1 VHLIFLFLM
10 TSCLTSYGSEIQSV
24 SQHINLRKQN
34 KIGRQQDLIGK
45 FNLTRK
51 VDIGIQGTYL
61 ERFDLFEKR
70 FGGFIQTR
78 LNNRLNLEI
87 RYLQGF
93 KSEILPEKQTIIT
106 SYFSYASGV
115 TPFITLKDTR
125 YSVTHLNNVG
135 LGFELE
141 KIPNIILIPSA
152 SIGRAIFKNP
162 AESRDIYSL
171 GMKATYYIEN
181 KFSVSLF
188 GYKGREVS
196 QGLVG
201 TTSTT
206 LPIDT
211 LSGGAAISYFLF
223 NDLKAEIIFD
233 HTNYDQLKTEFH
245 TTTLNLTWMF

>member
-1 VHLIFLFLM
+1 ML
-10 TSCLTSYGSEIQSV
+10 SCFHSYANEIQAT
-24 SQHINLRKQN
+24 SQHINLRRQN

-45 FNLTRK
+45 INLSRK
-51 VDIGIQGTYL
+51 TDIGIQGTYL
-61 ERFDLFEKR
+61 ERFNLFEKR

-78 LNNRLNLEI
+78 INDRLNLEV

-93 KSEILPEKQTIIT
+93 KSEILPEKQTILT
-106 SYFSYASGV
+106 SYFSYSPGV

-125 YSVTHLNNVG
+125 YSVTHLNNIG

-162 AESRDIYSL
+162 AESRDIYSF

-181 KFSVSLF
+181 KFSFSLF
-188 GYKGREVS
+188 GYKGREAS

-201 TTSTT
+201 RTTT

-211 LSGGAAISYFLF
+211 LSGGAAISYFF
-223 NDLKAEIIFD
+223 INDLKTEIIFD

>member
-1 VHLIFLFLM
+1 ML
-10 TSCLTSYGSEIQSV
+10 SCLKTYGNEIQV
-24 SQHINLRKQN
+24 TSQHINLRKQN

-45 FNLTRK
+45 FNFSRK
-51 VDIGIQGTYL
+51 IDIGLQGTYL
-61 ERFDLFEKR
+61 ERFNFFEKR
-70 FGGFIQTR
+70 FGGFIHTR
-78 LNNRLNLEI
+78 INDRFNLEV

-125 YSVTHLNNVG
+125 YSVTHLNNAG

-162 AESRDIYSL
+162 AESRDVFSFGL
-171 GMKATYYIEN
+171 KATYYIEN

-188 GYKGREVS
+188 GYKGREAS

-201 TTSTT
+201 RTTTT

-211 LSGGAAISYFLF
+211 LSGGAAVSYFF
-223 NDLKAEIIFD
+223 INDLKTEIIFD